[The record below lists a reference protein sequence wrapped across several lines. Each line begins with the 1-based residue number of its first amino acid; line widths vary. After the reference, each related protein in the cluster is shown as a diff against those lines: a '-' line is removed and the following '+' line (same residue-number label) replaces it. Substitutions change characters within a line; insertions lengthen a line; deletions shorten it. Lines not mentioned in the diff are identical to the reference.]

1 VTIVNTGDVIFQI
14 LMLGIPIAVLLLII
28 VLFISNRNRKKQLKR
43 IEEKID
49 KLQK

>member
-1 VTIVNTGDVIFQI
+1 MNTGDVIFQI
-14 LMLGIPIAVLLLII
+14 LTLGIPIAVLVLII
-28 VLFISNRNRKKQLKR
+28 GLFISNRNRKNQLKR

>member
-1 VTIVNTGDVIFQI
+1 MNTGDIIFQI
-14 LMLGIPIAVLLLII
+14 LMLAIPIAVLVLII
-28 VLFISNRNRKKQLKR
+28 GIFISNRNRKNQLKR